1 MIWAMECMLNLKQF
15 TVTFATDCLQLI
27 KIVSEPKEWSIFA
40 SYLEDIK
47 ILKRS
52 FNSLTI
58 IHIPRT
64 QNSKTDSLRCKAKK

>member
-15 TVTFATDCLQLI
+15 TVTFATDCSQLI